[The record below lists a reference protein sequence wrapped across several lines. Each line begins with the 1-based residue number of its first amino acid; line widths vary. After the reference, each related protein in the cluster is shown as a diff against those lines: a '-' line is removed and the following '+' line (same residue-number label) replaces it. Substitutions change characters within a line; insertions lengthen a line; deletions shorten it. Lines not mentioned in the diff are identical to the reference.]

1 MSYVCEVYEELYN
14 SSGSFQALQGIKEQL
29 NVNIVGEESLEEVL
43 KVTGD
48 IVKKAACKTKPGKGD
63 DTEGY
68 TSDAILNAPDI
79 LFDQLAMVY
88 MSWLLHGTVTSSLL
102 ACAF

>member
-1 MSYVCEVYEELYN
+1 MRNCTILQVPFKLYR
-14 SSGSFQALQGIKEQL
+14 IKEQL

-43 KVTGD
+43 KVTGAF
-48 IVKKAACKTKPGKGD
+48 VKKAACKMKLGKGD
-63 DTEGY
+63 VTEGY

-88 MSWLLHGTVTSSLL
+88 RSWL
-102 ACAF
+102 